1 MEWQWDLQRR
11 LRPKPTIGY
20 AVWALGLQATK
31 APIHQRGRRLLNY
44 EMSDL
49 GGDLRQFLR
58 HISRKLDGSTPSCS
72 PPVRSEYTTIVTRMS
87 SEVV

>member
-49 GGDLRQFLR
+49 GGALR
-58 HISRKLDGSTPSCS
+58 HIYRKFDGSTPSCS